1 MGLKLAF
8 QYNFMQKTILF
19 AEDSRGVAKYII
31 EELDY
36 VFGNEVKVIHCP
48 DGLSAYG
55 HFSNPAHNF
64 DLIISCIDMP
74 GMDGIT
80 LLKKCKALSPETP
93 FVLFSAVEYSD
104 DPGAAEA
111 DAYIVKS
118 CDISE
123 LIACLKDLLNLLLPV
138 CVN

>member
-1 MGLKLAF
+1 MGQKLAF

-48 DGLSAYG
+48 DGLSAYDY
-55 HFSNPAHNF
+55 FINPVHNV
-64 DLIISCIDMP
+64 DLIISCINMP

-80 LLKKCKALSPETP
+80 LLKKSKALSPETP
-93 FVLFSAVEYSD
+93 FVLFTAVDYRDET
-104 DPGAAEA
+104 GVEQA

-118 CDISE
+118 SDISE